1 MVFGQLMKFLA
12 IIFVVLVYRNWLGGN
27 PVRDVISTDNWFAA
41 VRDNIAA
48 GNLRYLVAAV
58 LPAILLLWISLV
70 IDGWLFGL
78 LYLAL
83 CITVLLFAIEVI
95 DLDVL
100 IDDQRIWLRNQNK
113 PDDSFVSKVTYE
125 VFKSIVPAMF
135 WFLILGPAGA
145 LFYALTDRY
154 QEQLGD
160 DGDNSLVEQ
169 VLYWMEW
176 IPARITG
183 LIFAFLGEFRRGFA
197 ALADSLADT
206 ENSSAVILGNVL
218 RDSIVVEGDD
228 ESHLLELYW
237 LLENTIWGWVA
248 IAAVLTIMGW

>member
-1 MVFGQLMKFLA
+1 MKFLSV
-12 IIFVVLVYRNWLGGN
+12 IFVVLVYRNWLGGN
-27 PVRDVISTDNWFAA
+27 PVRDVISPDNWFAA

-58 LPAILLLWISLV
+58 LPAMLLLWISLV

-78 LYLAL
+78 LYWAL
-83 CITVLLFAIEVI
+83 CIAVLLFSIEVI

-100 IDDQRIWLRNQNK
+100 IDDQRIWLRNQSE
-113 PDDSFVSKVTYE
+113 PDDSFVSKVTYA

-160 DGDNSLVEQ
+160 DENGYSFVDQ
-169 VLYWMEW
+169 ILYWMEW

-183 LIFAFLGEFRRGFA
+183 LIFAFLGEFRRGFT
-197 ALADSLADT
+197 ALVDSLADI
-206 ENSSAVILGNVL
+206 ENSNALMLSNVL
-218 RDSIVVEGDD
+218 RSSIVVEGDD
-228 ESHLLELYW
+228 ETHLLELHW
-237 LLENTIWGWVA
+237 LLENTVWGWVA
-248 IAAVLTIMGW
+248 IAAILTIMGW